1 LVQEKSS
8 RQSLLKPAVSSV
20 TLGTNRTS
28 SSIKNKKNK
37 VKNLAAENIGPIRG
51 YFDNQ
56 PMFGSKAERQFR
68 TSYDEQPTGLD
79 FKTRDKKQRHL
90 R

>member
-1 LVQEKSS
+1 LVQQKSS

-20 TLGTNRTS
+20 TIGTNRTS
-28 SSIKNKKNK
+28 SSIKNKKKK
-37 VKNLAAENIGPIRG
+37 VKNLAVENIGPIHG

-68 TSYDEQPTGLD
+68 TSYDEQ
-79 FKTRDKKQRHL
+79 HL
-90 R
+90 AFDH